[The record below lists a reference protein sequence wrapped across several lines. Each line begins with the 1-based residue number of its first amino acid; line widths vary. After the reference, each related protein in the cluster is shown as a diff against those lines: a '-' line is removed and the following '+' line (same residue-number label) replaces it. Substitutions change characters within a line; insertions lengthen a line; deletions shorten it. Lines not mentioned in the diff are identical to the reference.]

1 MVKSR
6 WSRYP
11 RSSGTAVW
19 DEGEVCKLR
28 FSAEVNPQ
36 IQHVPADLLQTK
48 SQSVIFSF
56 YILLEFLSIWT
67 PLQWSV
73 GAPIHRQSMYRAI
86 SSSPTQPQIASATLP
101 STHPYSSLTNLSKLQ
116 WATAHT
122 CAGWFVSRR
131 PNIPPPQSQQPVSVI
146 TSVKEQQQAEL
157 MHQRSQFQWWRRS
170 GLYTEILALFPVIRH
185 FFQDFLSR
193 RLINHSHNG
202 SCSSSY
208 TGHGVLPP
216 ERQPQEFVIESNN
229 T

>member
-28 FSAEVNPQ
+28 FSAEVNPE

-48 SQSVIFSF
+48 SQPVIFSF

-67 PLQWSV
+67 PLQWSI

-116 WATAHT
+116 WATTNTYVLADLFHADPT
-122 CAGWFVSRR
+122 YHLHSH
-131 PNIPPPQSQQPVSVI
+131 SS
-146 TSVKEQQQAEL
+146 L
-157 MHQRSQFQWWRRS
+157 FQWLQVWKNSNKLSSCTKDRS
-170 GLYTEILALFPVIRH
+170 FSGGGGVGFILR
-185 FFQDFLSR
+185 FLLSSLWYVTSSR
-193 RLINHSHNG
+193 TSLAEG
-202 SCSSSY
+202 
-208 TGHGVLPP
+208 
-216 ERQPQEFVIESNN
+216 
-229 T
+229 